1 MGKRAQAILEQK
13 EQSPQNAEE
22 FLEQGAADE
31 ESGDRWFGSDV
42 TKALR
47 FYQKA
52 YELYL
57 ACIRMA
63 PGQFPDSYYNAARLL
78 FHVYNHY
85 VSAEEVNVETLENV
99 GNATS
104 GNAESVMQPIAVV
117 LRAHEE
123 ALRFAGLT
131 PSIDLIYN
139 YALVHTAFLE
149 DEDPSL
155 PDTLSYGSAAI
166 QLFQQVLT
174 RQVEELTSFAA
185 EIKELVSPEL
195 SSTTDVT
202 EPNVIPDASLSGI
215 SPTKEE
221 HTSEEVLQPVDVL
234 DTVVAAYKLA
244 LAMVECTISSDI
256 SPVVDIV
263 QPFLESCDTIASEL
277 MTSFSISTN
286 QTPEMIS
293 SIEPENYDEYAVNR
307 AFLHSFAHI
316 DDAAT
321 YINYWNQDSLPR
333 TPDRYM
339 LSADGLGLFLERH
352 SLNVKLA
359 HADQAAT
366 LWKCLSQMNTYY
378 KSAQDLLQAQYL
390 QKAKAPSGTNEG
402 LGSLISQVCKV
413 TIARADIEVQR
424 CQLDQELAR
433 KSREVLLKNAKTLLK
448 NAMKMAET
456 TGGLREKATEKLGRE
471 KRRSE
476 IVLRLCLL
484 EQKISTTE
492 LDSIMGRT
500 RWTAELPL
508 LKELDIYGNWGI
520 HKIVT

>member
-13 EQSPQNAEE
+13 EQLPQNAEE

-63 PGQFPDSYYNAARLL
+63 PGQYPDSYYNAARLL

-85 VSAEEVNVETLENV
+85 VSAEEVNVEALENV

-123 ALRFAGLT
+123 ASTFAGLS

-139 YALVHTAFLE
+139 HALVHTAFLE
-149 DEDPSL
+149 DEVPTL
-155 PDTLSYGSAAI
+155 PDTLSYGGAAI

-174 RQVEELTSFAA
+174 RQVEELRSFAA
-185 EIKELVSPEL
+185 EIKELVNPEPSSPII
-195 SSTTDVT
+195 S
-202 EPNVIPDASLSGI
+202 EPNSIPEASVSGI

-234 DTVVAAYKLA
+234 DTIIAAYKLA
-244 LAMVECTISSDI
+244 LAMIESVIASDI

-277 MTSFSISTN
+277 MSSFSVSTN

-316 DDAAT
+316 DDAALYT
-321 YINYWNQDSLPR
+321 NYWNQDSLPR

-339 LSADGLGLFLERH
+339 LAADGLGLFLERH

-366 LWKCLSQMNTYY
+366 LWKCLSQMNLYY

-390 QKAKAPSGTNEG
+390 RKAKAPSGTNEG

-424 CQLDQELAR
+424 CQLDHEMAR
-433 KSREVLLKNAKTLLK
+433 KSHEVLLKNAKTLLK

-471 KRRSE
+471 KRKSE
-476 IVLRLCLL
+476 IVLRLCLF
-484 EQKISTTE
+484 EQKISTAE

-508 LKELDIYGNWGI
+508 LKELEIYGNWGI
-520 HKIVT
+520 DKIVT

>member
-13 EQSPQNAEE
+13 EQVPQNADE

-57 ACIRMA
+57 ACMRIA
-63 PGQFPDSYYNAARLL
+63 PGQLPDSYYNAARLL

-104 GNAESVMQPIAVV
+104 GNAQSVMQPIGVV

-123 ALRFAGLT
+123 ALRFAGLC

-149 DEDPSL
+149 DEEPSL
-155 PDTLSYGSAAI
+155 PETLSYGGAAI
-166 QLFQQVLT
+166 QLFHRVLT
-174 RQVEELTSFAA
+174 RQVADLTSFAA
-185 EIKELVSPEL
+185 EISQLL
-195 SSTTDVT
+195 SSNS
-202 EPNVIPDASLSGI
+202 EPTVVPEASLSASLAGI

-234 DTVVAAYKLA
+234 DTVIAAYKLA
-244 LAMVECTISSDI
+244 LAMIECAIGSDI
-256 SPVVDIV
+256 SPVVDLV

-277 MTSFSISTN
+277 MSNFSASTN

-293 SIEPENYDEYAVNR
+293 SIESENHDEYAVNR

-316 DDAAT
+316 DDAAS
-321 YINYWNQDSLPR
+321 YIAYWNQDSLPN
-333 TPDRYM
+333 TPERYM
-339 LSADGLGLFLERH
+339 FAADGLGLFLERH

-359 HADQAAT
+359 HGEQAAM
-366 LWKCLSQMNTYY
+366 LWKCLSQMNVYY
-378 KSAQDLLQAQYL
+378 KSAQDLLQTQYL

-402 LGSLISQVCKV
+402 LGSLISQVCKL

-424 CQLDQELAR
+424 CQLDHELAR
-433 KSREVLLKNAKTLLK
+433 KSHEVLLKNAKTLLK
-448 NAMKMAET
+448 NAMKFAET
-456 TGGLREKATEKLGRE
+456 TGGLREKATEKLARE
-471 KRRSE
+471 KRKTE

-484 EQKISTTE
+484 EQKISTAE
-492 LDSIMGRT
+492 LDSIMGRA
-500 RWTAELPL
+500 RWTSELPL
-508 LKELDIYGNWGI
+508 LKELEIYGNWGI
-520 HKIVT
+520 DKIVS